1 MTQPALDVLLPPGS
15 SPARLEPQAD
25 EAALV
30 ALVERGTPAGA
41 GRAQRLVRA
50 NMIATLDGGATGPDH
65 VTGSI
70 NGPADLRV
78 FRALRV
84 LADVVLVGAG
94 TVRQERY
101 RDLDLPAALE
111 RTRRDHGR
119 PDPVRLA
126 VVTAAGD
133 LPDEL
138 LASSPRPIV
147 VTSAACP
154 RLEVL
159 RDRLHEDL
167 VVVGETEVDLA
178 AALAEL
184 EARGLRDVL
193 AEGGPTLLG
202 RLVGHG
208 LVDELFLTWSPTLV
222 GGPARRI
229 VDHVPWF
236 APPHDAHLVHLLHAE
251 GVLLGRW
258 SLRERRTP
266 RAEAAEHASTP

>member
-30 ALVERGTPAGA
+30 ALVERGTPSGA

-133 LPDEL
+133 PPTSCSRPPLDR
-138 LASSPRPIV
+138 SSSRRP
-147 VTSAACP
+147 P
-154 RLEVL
+154 
-159 RDRLHEDL
+159 
-167 VVVGETEVDLA
+167 
-178 AALAEL
+178 
-184 EARGLRDVL
+184 ARGSRCCAIGSTRTSSSWARPRSTSRRPSRSSRRVVC
-193 AEGGPTLLG
+193 ATCWP
-202 RLVGHG
+202 RA
-208 LVDELFLTWSPTLV
+208 
-222 GGPARRI
+222 ARRCSAGSS
-229 VDHVPWF
+229 DTGSWT
-236 APPHDAHLVHLLHAE
+236 
-251 GVLLGRW
+251 
-258 SLRERRTP
+258 SC
-266 RAEAAEHASTP
+266 S